1 MNAINTAV
9 ARTIGALGST
19 TLTALMALT
28 TFVFV
33 ARFF

>member
-1 MNAINTAV
+1 MTSLNTAI

-19 TLTALMALT
+19 TIASLMALT